1 MTEVSHHTVACGTFA
16 TYTAAGFVK
25 RNLQSA
31 GFQVSKTKGFGRKR
45 DMLIG
50 QMTSDIHVA

>member
-1 MTEVSHHTVACGTFA
+1 MIEVGKHTAPQGTFA

-25 RNLQSA
+25 RGLQAA
-31 GFQVSKTKGFGRKR
+31 GFEVKKTKGFGRKR

-50 QMTSDIHVA
+50 QMQK